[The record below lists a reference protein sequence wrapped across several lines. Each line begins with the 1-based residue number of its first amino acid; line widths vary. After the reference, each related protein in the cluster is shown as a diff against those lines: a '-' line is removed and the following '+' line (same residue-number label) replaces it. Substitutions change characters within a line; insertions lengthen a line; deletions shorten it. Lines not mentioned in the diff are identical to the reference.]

1 MRISDWSSDVCSSDL
16 GGGAR
21 ESIEFIWRGTILIRT
36 AAVHG
41 MPAPIKSM
49 RAPNSIH
56 DAQPSAWM
64 RRISCVSEAASLLL
78 QRKGRPNP
86 RHISRAAHT
95 GLSADRHPNSISR
108 STTWRH
114 SDKLMLQVQE
124 RDRKS
129 TRLKS

>member
-1 MRISDWSSDVCSSDL
+1 MLHHAANGDSCEAGQNRSTQRPVEPPVSKSPRHLSRTYCT

-64 RRISCVSEAASLLL
+64 RRSSCVSEAASTRQ
-78 QRKGRPNP
+78 QRKGRHNQ
-86 RHISRAAHT
+86 RQLNRQ
-95 GLSADRHPNSISR
+95 
-108 STTWRH
+108 
-114 SDKLMLQVQE
+114 SDGE
-124 RDRKS
+124 G
-129 TRLKS
+129 

>member
-1 MRISDWSSDVCSSDL
+1 MLHLCGNLDGCEAGQHRSTPGPVKPPVSNSPRHLRRTYCT

-21 ESIEFIWRGTILIRT
+21 ESIEFIWIGTIFKRT
-36 AAVHG
+36 AAFHG

-95 GLSADRHPNSISR
+95 GQIGRAH
-108 STTWRH
+108 
-114 SDKLMLQVQE
+114 V
-124 RDRKS
+124 
-129 TRLKS
+129 